1 MLVRNHARDRLALGW
16 VVQRHPA
23 RSGGPPVT
31 GLAGTF
37 VVKGTFRLLPGG
49 LAEPWADGPEP
60 LAGDTPWP
68 DKPDLGLAY
77 PSDFVPW
84 KPRGEWIVVGMA
96 RPPLHYPLEAGGDPF
111 EWQGEGDTRRF
122 MIRAAVGGSEKRLEV
137 FGERHWMGRLV
148 HLPSQTQ
155 AAEDATPLSYALAW
169 GGPRHPT
176 NPIGTGYGGGPLP
189 RFERPGAREETYRDH
204 RDPAGFGAV
213 PADWPRRAALRG
225 THDDRWLATRWPWLP
240 EDVDYNHFLSTAP
253 DQWVDGFFRGDEAV
267 SLVHLHPTRPTFA
280 GLLPGIRPRLA
291 VVRRPPVTEGS
302 AAARGFDRDRPLPAE
317 EVPLVLDT
325 VWIDAEHDKL
335 VLVWR
340 GLAAIATPKM
350 PDIASV
356 TLAAERLDEP
366 AAVIESFIV
375 PGDAVESSVAAE
387 PAPVEEPPPPGP
399 DPVEGTESVV
409 ALINEAAAQVA
420 AVGEKLE
427 TSGALARLQQSAA
440 PSLAEQRARIETRA
454 LAEGSGS
461 SAAAQLALLDQVALV
476 EAAAEQVLAA
486 CEAEQAARKQAR
498 EAAAAARVLPRLP
511 DGTVDVTEA
520 SRRGWRTMHLSGEDL
535 AGLDLAGA
543 DLAGVDLGG
552 ANLAGAM
559 LTTANLVGA
568 RLVEANLAAAD
579 LTGANLVGANLG
591 RADLSRANLSGADLS
606 HGDLTAARVPAVDW
620 RRCRLTAAKLAGLD
634 LYAADFSGCVADHAD
649 FSRTNLADA
658 TLCDARLAV
667 ASFAKANVERATFT
681 RAVLEWAAFGDAT
694 ASDTSFTE
702 CDLTKVRAGQGD
714 FRRATFT
721 RCRGPEAVFEAARL
735 DGATFVRCE
744 LPRARFSEASLA
756 GAGFDR
762 SDLRQAVFEDAC
774 LTDAR
779 LTKSNLFEAVFDR
792 ANLTDASLAESNAY
806 GASFWESTRDGLDVA
821 GAIVAGTVPRP
832 SMPAPGF
839 RKQRRSRPGPS

>member
-23 RSGGPPVT
+23 RGDGPAVT

-37 VVKGTFRLLPGG
+37 VVKGTFRLVPGG

-68 DKPDLGLAY
+68 DEPDLGLAY

-84 KPRGEWIVVGMA
+84 KPRGEWVVVGMA
-96 RPPLHYPLEAGGDPF
+96 RPPMHYPLDAAGDPF
-111 EWQGEGDTRRF
+111 AWQGEGDTRRF
-122 MIRAAVGGSEKRLEV
+122 MIRVAVGGSEKRLEV

-148 HLPSQTQ
+148 HLASRPQ

-169 GGPRHPT
+169 GGPGHPT
-176 NPIGTGYGGGPLP
+176 NPIGTGYGGGSLP
-189 RFERPGAREETYRDH
+189 RFERPGARTETYRDD
-204 RDPAGFGAV
+204 RDPAGLGAV
-213 PADWPRRAALRG
+213 PADWPQRAALRG

-240 EDVDYNHFLSTAP
+240 EDVDYDHFLSTAP

-267 SLVHLHPTRPTFA
+267 SLVHLHPTRATFA

-291 VVRRPPVTEGS
+291 VVRRPPVTEAS
-302 AAARGFDRDRPLPAE
+302 AAARGFDRDRLLPAE

-356 TLAAERLDEP
+356 TLAAERLDDP
-366 AAVIESFIV
+366 LAAIESFIV
-375 PGDAVESSVAAE
+375 HGDAVESSVEAE

-399 DPVEGTESVV
+399 DPVERAASFA
-409 ALINEAAAQVA
+409 ALIDEAAAQVA
-420 AVGEKLE
+420 AVGERLE
-427 TSGALARLQQSAA
+427 TSGALKRLQQSAA
-440 PSLAEQRARIETRA
+440 PSLAEQRAGIEKLA
-454 LAEGSGS
+454 LAEGPGS
-461 SAAAQLALLDQVALV
+461 PAAAQIELLDQVARV

-486 CEAEQAARKQAR
+486 CEAEQAARTQAR
-498 EAAAAARVLPRLP
+498 ESAAAARTLPRLP
-511 DGTVDVTEA
+511 DGTVDVAEA
-520 SRRGWRTMHLSGEDL
+520 SRRGWRTMDL
-535 AGLDLAGA
+535 AGADLSGLDLTGA

-559 LTTANLVGA
+559 LTTANLAGA
-568 RLVEANLAAAD
+568 RLVEATLAAAN
-579 LTGANLVGANLG
+579 LAGATLVGANLG
-591 RADLSRANLSGADLS
+591 RADLSRVDLSGADLS
-606 HGDLTAARVPAVDW
+606 HGDLTAARVSAVDW
-620 RRCRLTAAKLAGLD
+620 RGSRLTAAKLAGLD

-658 TLCDARLAV
+658 TFCDCRLAM
-667 ASFAKANVERATFT
+667 ASFAKANVERATFSK
-681 RAVLEWAAFGDAT
+681 AELAWAAFGDAIACGAT
-694 ASDTSFTE
+694 FAE
-702 CDLTKVRAGQGD
+702 CDLGKVRAGQGD

-721 RCRGPEAVFEAARL
+721 QCRGPEAVFEAARL

-756 GAGFDR
+756 AAGFDR
-762 SDLRQAVFEDAC
+762 SDLRHTVFEDAC

-792 ANLTDASLAESNAY
+792 ADLTGASLEDSNTY
-806 GASFWESTRDGLDVA
+806 GCGFWESTLQKR
-821 GAIVAGTVPRP
+821 
-832 SMPAPGF
+832 
-839 RKQRRSRPGPS
+839 

>member
-1 MLVRNHARDRLALGW
+1 MLVRNHARDRLSLGW

-23 RSGGPPVT
+23 LTDGPPVT

-37 VVKGTFRLLPGG
+37 VVKGTFRLVPGG
-49 LAEPWADGPEP
+49 QAVPWSDGPEP

-68 DKPDLGLAY
+68 DEPDLGLAY

-84 KPRGEWIVVGMA
+84 KPRGEWVVVGMA
-96 RPPLHYPLEAGGDPF
+96 RPPMHYPLDAAGDPF
-111 EWQGEGDTRRF
+111 AWQGEGDTRRF
-122 MIRAAVGGSEKRLEV
+122 MIRVAVGGSEKRLEV

-148 HLPSQTQ
+148 HLASRPQ

-169 GGPRHPT
+169 GGPGHPT
-176 NPIGTGYGGGPLP
+176 NPIGTGYGGGSLP
-189 RFERPGAREETYRDH
+189 RFERPGARTETYRDD
-204 RDPAGFGAV
+204 RDPAGLGAV
-213 PADWPRRAALRG
+213 PADWPQRAALRG

-240 EDVDYNHFLSTAP
+240 EDVDYDHFLSTAP

-267 SLVHLHPTRPTFA
+267 SLVHLHPTRATFA

-291 VVRRPPVTEGS
+291 VVRRPPVTEAS

-366 AAVIESFIV
+366 AAAIESFIV
-375 PGDAVESSVAAE
+375 RGDAGDAPAEGPTPAAE
-387 PAPVEEPPPPGP
+387 PLTP
-399 DPVEGTESVV
+399 DPG
-409 ALINEAAAQVA
+409 AAARAKACAAMIDEAVAEVA
-420 AVGEKLE
+420 AVTEKLE
-427 TSGALARLQQSAA
+427 TSGVF
-440 PSLAEQRARIETRA
+440 ARIEQ
-454 LAEGSGS
+454 
-461 SAAAQLALLDQVALV
+461 AAAKALSPAERRAQLEELAVAHGPGSTAARQLELLDEVAAV
-476 EAAAEQVLAA
+476 QAAAEQVLAA
-486 CEAEQAARKQAR
+486 CEAEQAARTQAR

-511 DGTVDVTEA
+511 DGAVDVAEA
-520 SRRGWRTMHLSGEDL
+520 SRRGWRTMDL
-535 AGLDLAGA
+535 AGADLSGLDLTGA

-559 LTTANLVGA
+559 LTTANLAGA
-568 RLVEANLAAAD
+568 RLVEATLAAAN
-579 LTGANLVGANLG
+579 LAGANLVGVNLV
-591 RADLSRANLSGADLS
+591 RADLSRADLSGADLS
-606 HGDLTAARVPAVDW
+606 HGDLTAARVSAVDW
-620 RRCRLTAAKLAGLD
+620 RGSRLTAAKLAGLD

-658 TLCDARLAV
+658 TFCDCRLAM
-667 ASFAKANVERATFT
+667 ASFAKANVERATFSK
-681 RAVLEWAAFGDAT
+681 AELAWAAFGDAIACGAT
-694 ASDTSFTE
+694 FAE
-702 CDLTKVRAGQGD
+702 CDLGKVRAGQGD

-721 RCRGPEAVFEAARL
+721 QCRGPEAVFEAARL

-756 GAGFDR
+756 AAGFDR
-762 SDLRQAVFEDAC
+762 SDLRHTVFEDAC

-779 LTKSNLFEAVFDR
+779 LTKSNLFESVFDR
-792 ANLTDASLAESNAY
+792 ADLTGASLAGSNAY
-806 GASFWESTRDGLDVA
+806 GCGFWESVTDRLDVA
-821 GAIVAGTVPRP
+821 GAIVAGTAIAGE
-832 SMPAPGF
+832 SA
-839 RKQRRSRPGPS
+839 S